1 MKTEYTTTP
10 VICTTKDCNYK
21 VVIESDYVSRNVVSL
36 TEDISLLCPRCGNY
50 KFRKMLK

>member
-10 VICTTKDCNYK
+10 VICTTKDCGYK
-21 VVIESDYVSRNVVSL
+21 VMIESDYIDRNVHGL
-36 TEDISLLCPRCGNY
+36 TEEITLVCVRCGGS